1 MSNPLVVLSCKNL
14 AKTYLDGELRV
25 PVLKSVD
32 LSVTAGEMVAI
43 TGASGTGKSTLLHLL
58 GGLDDITS
66 GEVEWMGR
74 NVSGLSDNLRSSLR
88 NKFLGFVYQ
97 FHHLLPE
104 FNVLENTA
112 IPLWIGGVSAK
123 ESRERCV
130 QLLERVGLSHRLTHR
145 VGELSGGER
154 QRVAIAR
161 ALITQPAIVLA
172 DEPTGNLD
180 AKTAQ
185 QVFELMRELSKVLD
199 ISFVMVTH
207 NDAMAKQ
214 LDRCLTVES
223 GSLRQLER
231 RDG

>member
-1 MSNPLVVLSCKNL
+1 MNDASVVLSCNNL
-14 AKTYLDGELRV
+14 AKNYVDGDLIV
-25 PVLKSVD
+25 PVLKSID
-32 LSVTAGEMVAI
+32 LSVMAGEMVAI

-58 GGLDDITS
+58 GGLDHIS
-66 GEVEWMGR
+66 AGEVEWMGHK
-74 NVSGLSDNLRSSLR
+74 VSGLSDNFRCRLR

-112 IPLWIGGVSAK
+112 MPLWIAGISVH
-123 ESRERCV
+123 ESRERSV
-130 QLLERVGLSHRLTHR
+130 LLLERVGLSHRLEHR

-161 ALITQPAIVLA
+161 ALIMQPAVVLA

-180 AKTAQ
+180 TKTAQ
-185 QVFELMRELSKVLD
+185 QVFELMRELNEVLH

-207 NDAMAKQ
+207 NDTMAKK
-214 LDRCLTVES
+214 LDRCLIVES
-223 GSLRQLER
+223 GELRQAW
-231 RDG
+231 